1 MALYQII
8 HQVLKESGNIMTLDE
23 IYDAIVD
30 KDLFTFG
37 VKVGSPQ
44 HVIRIQITRRSFNS
58 PRKDKQDEILFYQH
72 DKLYYGLYEW
82 MDDKDKATH
91 ASISEDII
99 LEHIDEYSPNAELL
113 DTSLFL
119 EQEWHRW
126 LYKNLEINGL
136 EGLGFGKL
144 RLFDPTEQEH
154 KIGKFNTGEVGEID
168 LLLRNDNVILVIE
181 LKRKGID
188 DTVGQILRYV
198 GWVEEH
204 LKKPKEKVYGVIVAQ
219 EIDKKLHYAIKVTK
233 DHIFYQQLKMNIE
246 LGESSFKKEN

>member
-1 MALYQII
+1 MYIYQAIY
-8 HQVLKESGNIMTLDE
+8 QVLEENNHIMTLDE
-23 IYDAIVD
+23 IYNAITE
-30 KDLFTFG
+30 KDLYKFG
-37 VKVGSPQ
+37 VKTSSPQ
-44 HVIRIQITRRSFNS
+44 HVIWINISRRSYNS
-58 PRKDKQDEILFYQH
+58 TLSEKPKEFLFYQH

-82 MDDKDKATH
+82 MGDKDKSSHNTLFDVQEI
-91 ASISEDII
+91 IS
-99 LEHIDEYSPNAELL
+99 DEYNPNAELL

-136 EGLGFGKL
+136 EGFGFGKL
-144 RLFDPTEQEH
+144 RLFDPAEQEH
-154 KIGKFNTGEVGEID
+154 KIGKFNTGEVGEIE
-168 LLLRNDNVILVIE
+168 LLLRNDNAILVIE

-204 LKKPKEKVYGVIVAQ
+204 LKNPNEKVYGVIVAQ
-219 EIDKKLHYAIKVTK
+219 EIDKKLHYAIKATK